1 MTMQSLREE
10 DGTQMAQILRMD
22 ADFCRVHLRQMRAIM
37 PRANTVCRNCNEA
50 LKSRI
55 DVQRP
60 RATRLRQMPL
70 YTYRCNENDHEFQ
83 VRQRMM
89 DDPLTEC
96 PVCGG
101 SVRRVVS
108 SVGVVFK
115 GSGFYVTDNR
125 SSSLN
130 GKSSKSKSKEP
141 KESSSAA
148 ETSSSSASTS
158 TPSAASE

>member
-1 MTMQSLREE
+1 
-10 DGTQMAQILRMD
+10 
-22 ADFCRVHLRQMRAIM
+22 
-37 PRANTVCRNCNEA
+37 
-50 LKSRI
+50 
-55 DVQRP
+55 
-60 RATRLRQMPL
+60 MPL

-83 VRQRMM
+83 VRQRMV

-125 SSSLN
+125 ASHIN
-130 GKSSKSKSKEP
+130 GKSTKSKGKEG
-141 KESSSAA
+141 KESGESAPA
-148 ETSSSSASTS
+148 KSESPASPES
-158 TPSAASE
+158 PSG